1 MAEIGISIGN
11 LSQDIVDYNDN
22 DIVIIDN
29 IKNVELPES
38 AKASMNIIA
47 ICTNGRVQANMN
59 SQPISLNKNQIII
72 CPANTNISDFMLSPD
87 LEVKAILFTNRILQ
101 SFLHEKMNVWNDII
115 YRYKMHTF
123 SLYDFEIEFLQHFY
137 EMLRIC
143 FNAGKDNPYFTD
155 VVQSLL
161 RSAFIGL
168 IGMLKQSFKNIKA
181 DSKLHTNS
189 IFQQFLELLGSSAVK
204 HRSVAS
210 YASELCI
217 STKHLTNICKKKTGK
232 TANEWITEYVIE
244 DIRYYLRDTDMP
256 LKQICDTLG
265 FPNPSFFGKYVK
277 EHFGTTPAQLR
288 GR

>member
-1 MAEIGISIGN
+1 MAEIGISIGD

-72 CPANTNISDFMLSPD
+72 CPANTTISDIMLSPD

>member
-72 CPANTNISDFMLSPD
+72 CPTNTTISDIMLSPD
-87 LEVKAILFTNRILQ
+87 LEVMAILFTNRILQ